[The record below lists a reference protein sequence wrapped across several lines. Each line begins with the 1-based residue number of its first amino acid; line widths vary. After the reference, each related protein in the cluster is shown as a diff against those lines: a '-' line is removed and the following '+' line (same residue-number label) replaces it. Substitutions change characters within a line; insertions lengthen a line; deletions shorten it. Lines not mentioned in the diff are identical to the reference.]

1 MKIDTRL
8 GKTTKIGYT
17 TESRTSTPVQASS
30 KFPSNWSID
39 INEGVTP
46 MDTFMTSQNPFIA
59 FARGFFR
66 GLGIVAKMVL
76 FCVICATTFML
87 IINIIQ

>member
-1 MKIDTRL
+1 MKIETRL

-17 TESRTSTPVQASS
+17 QESRTDAPVGASS
-30 KFPSNWSID
+30 RIPKDFVVNTK
-39 INEGVTP
+39 EGLTP
-46 MDTFMTSQNPFIA
+46 IDTFMTTQDPFIA